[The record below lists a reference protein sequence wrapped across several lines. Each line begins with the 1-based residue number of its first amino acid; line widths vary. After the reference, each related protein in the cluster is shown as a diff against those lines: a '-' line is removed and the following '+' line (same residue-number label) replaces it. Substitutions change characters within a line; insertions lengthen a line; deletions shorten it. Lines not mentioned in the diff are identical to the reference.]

1 MSEIAYAKIHPAIG
15 IARVGNSKQS
25 DGFYI
30 GPQVTEPLPREPG
43 AYRDAT
49 GALKR
54 EGRRVPHLRLRRQR

>member
-15 IARVGNSKQS
+15 IARVGNSKQT

-43 AYRDAT
+43 PIGT
-49 GALKR
+49 PL
-54 EGRRVPHLRLRRQR
+54 VP